1 MALTMLLGGARSG
14 KSRLAVNLAAAA
26 GAPVTFI
33 ATGEARDDEMAA
45 RIAAHRVQRPDGWVT
60 VEAPHHVADAITA
73 VDTAHTVVLD
83 CLTLWVANMLERG
96 DDADTIVRVATT
108 AARSA
113 SARDAL
119 TIAVSNEVGL
129 GIVPVNPLG
138 RAYRDLLGSVNTI
151 WVDASDDAAFV
162 VAGRL
167 LRLEGA
173 G

>member
-1 MALTMLLGGARSG
+1 VALTMLLGGARSG
-14 KSRLAVNLAAAA
+14 KSRLAVSLASVG

-33 ATGEARDDEMAA
+33 ATGEARDDEMTA
-45 RIAAHRVQRPDGWVT
+45 RIAAHRAQRPDDWVT
-60 VEAPHHVADAITA
+60 VEAPHQVADAITA
-73 VDTAHTVVLD
+73 ADAAHTVVLD
-83 CLTLWVANMLERG
+83 CLTLWVANLLERG
-96 DDADTIVRVATT
+96 DDSDTILRAATT

-113 SARDAL
+113 SARAAL

>member
-14 KSRLAVNLAAAA
+14 KSRLAVDLATAA

-33 ATGEARDDEMAA
+33 ATGEARDAEMAA
-45 RIAAHRVQRPDGWVT
+45 RIAAHRAERPDGWVT
-60 VEAPHHVADAITA
+60 VEAPHHVEHAISAADP
-73 VDTAHTVVLD
+73 AHTVILD

-96 DDADTIVRVATT
+96 DDAEAILQAATT

-129 GIVPVNPLG
+129 GIVPANPLG
-138 RAYRDLLGSVNTI
+138 RAYRDLLGSANASWVN
-151 WVDASDDAAFV
+151 ASTDAAFV